1 MIDIFNL
8 FYCEFRKND
17 FNSRYLG
24 CDKQISHRI
33 KIKEFQT
40 YIIG

>member
-1 MIDIFNL
+1 MILIQGISGGN
-8 FYCEFRKND
+8 
-17 FNSRYLG
+17 
-24 CDKQISHRI
+24 KQISHRN